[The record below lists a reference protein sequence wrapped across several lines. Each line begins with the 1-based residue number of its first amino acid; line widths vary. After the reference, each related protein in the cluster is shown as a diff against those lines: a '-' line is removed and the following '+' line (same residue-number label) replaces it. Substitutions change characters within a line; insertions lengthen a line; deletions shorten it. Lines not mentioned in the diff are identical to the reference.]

1 MVHMVRIAKTSPRA
15 SGPLGLHSDAGA
27 SHCEVRASR
36 SLSFTH
42 SLNSRSDMSKY
53 TILSRGFTLAAAAA
67 LLCVASA
74 AATSGTSNDST
85 AQIAPHRCYLAM
97 QP

>member
-1 MVHMVRIAKTSPRA
+1 MVHMVRNEKTSPRA

-53 TILSRGFTLAAAAA
+53 TILSRGFTLATAAA
-67 LLCVASA
+67 LLCVASDLTFTPGGVIPGRLGRSHSGRRGA
-74 AATSGTSNDST
+74 A
-85 AQIAPHRCYLAM
+85 
-97 QP
+97 